1 MVGADGGWG
10 RGQGKVGRGQKVQNS
25 SCKSVLD
32 VIVTIPNNT
41 VYLNNIVYL
50 KAAKSV
56 VQSSHHKGEKGI
68 TV

>member
-1 MVGADGGWG
+1 M
-10 RGQGKVGRGQKVQNS
+10 GRGQKVQSS

-32 VIVTIPNNT
+32 VIVTILNNT

-56 VQSSHHKGEKGI
+56 VQSSHHKGEM
-68 TV
+68 VSFFFSLYCVYMR

>member
-1 MVGADGGWG
+1 M
-10 RGQGKVGRGQKVQNS
+10 GRGQKVQSS

-32 VIVTIPNNT
+32 VIVTILNNT

-56 VQSSHHKGEKGI
+56 VQSSHHKGEKRYNCMR
-68 TV
+68 